1 MTVLSRPRPLLVD
14 RALRDAQRWCIGHT
28 IDDRPALAHAV
39 RVAVTIGDHVAAP
52 EPALIAAAL
61 LHDVPDFAPPRE
73 NLYRT
78 LTEDYGPEVPRIIAA
93 LHVEH
98 QALDQ
103 PNPPII
109 VADAAVVLAS
119 TADKIV
125 ALTSLLRRARAS
137 GEVTDFFTGRPML
150 LALLPYFRAYSYA
163 CRPHTPASLSAA
175 LEGVLHLL
183 DRATSNV
190 RPQAAR

>member
-1 MTVLSRPRPLLVD
+1 MTVLSHPRPLLVD
-14 RALRDAQRWCIGHT
+14 RALRDARRWCIGHT

-61 LHDVPDFAPPRE
+61 LHDVPDFAPPGE
-73 NLYRT
+73 HLYRT
-78 LTEDYGPEVPRIIAA
+78 LIEDYGLEVPRIIAA
-93 LHVEH
+93 LHAEH

-103 PNPPII
+103 PDPPIL
-109 VADAAVVLAS
+109 VEDAAVVLAS

-137 GEVTDFFTGRPML
+137 GDVTDFFSRRPTL
-150 LALLPYFRAYSYA
+150 LALLPYFRAYSSA
-163 CRPHTPASLSAA
+163 CRRHAPASLAAA
-175 LEGVLHLL
+175 LEAVLHLL
-183 DRATSNV
+183 DGATSNV
-190 RPQAAR
+190 HPRAAR

>member
-1 MTVLSRPRPLLVD
+1 MTVLSHPRPPLVD
-14 RALRDAQRWCIGHT
+14 RALRDAQRWCMGHT

-52 EPALIAAAL
+52 ESDMIAAAL
-61 LHDVPDFAPPRE
+61 LHDVPDFAPPGE

-93 LHVEH
+93 LHDEH
-98 QALDQ
+98 QALDH
-103 PNPPII
+103 PNPPIM
-109 VADAAVVLAS
+109 VEDAAVVVAS

-137 GEVTDFFTGRPML
+137 GDVTDFFSRRPTL
-150 LALLPYFRAYSYA
+150 VALLPYFRAYSYA

-175 LEGVLHLL
+175 LEAVLHLL

-190 RPQAAR
+190 RPLPAR